1 MKKLIIALSLILS
14 LTSCTELLKFL
25 EAGSTLNTISESEAV
40 SGLKNALELGVT
52 NGTDFLGET
61 DGFLKNTAYKILMPA
76 EVQNVVSDIRSNPIT
91 NTLAG
96 PFLDKVE
103 VAMNRGAERAMA
115 EAKPIFVNAI
125 KSMTIRDAI
134 NIVKGGEGAAT
145 NYLISAT
152 SDQLRVK
159 FRPVIKESLDQV
171 NINEPWTKVSTAYNM
186 VTGKSVQTDL
196 NDYVTEKAMDAL
208 FSQIKEEENKIRKDP
223 MARVTPILKKVF
235 NYADQYK

>member
-14 LTSCTELLKFL
+14 LTSCSELLKVL

-40 SGLKNALELGVT
+40 SGLKSALELGVT

-61 DGFLKNTAYKILMPA
+61 DGFLKNAAYKILMPA

>member
-1 MKKLIIALSLILS
+1 MKKLIIALSLTLS
-14 LTSCTELLKFL
+14 FTSCTELLKVL

-61 DGFLKNTAYKILMPA
+61 DGFLKNAAYKILMPA